1 MGSLLLAGCAAA
13 SDRDPLAGQGEK
25 VYAAQGCYG
34 CHTIGKTGTP
44 IAADLTRI
52 GAKYSESYLRSWLAD
67 PSRQK
72 PAAHMPR
79 ITLTAA
85 ETKALAAYLGS
96 LR

>member
-1 MGSLLLAGCAAA
+1 VAGR
-13 SDRDPLAGQGEK
+13 DRLTRQGEE

-34 CHTIGKTGTP
+34 CHTIGKAGTP

-72 PAAHMPR
+72 PTAHMPR
-79 ITLTAA
+79 ITLTDA
-85 ETKALAAYLGS
+85 ETQALAAYLGS